1 MLGCEMSSS
10 ILYEITKLAGTTNR
24 RIVRDKET
32 EDELIT
38 VVGYGHLTEL
48 YPEKREYFES
58 LCLHLKTL
66 ANLAHDRHERNTSRR
81 IQSTLERVR
90 KIESGRLLD
99 AA

>member
-1 MLGCEMSSS
+1 MLESEMSSS

-38 VVGYGHLTEL
+38 VVGYGHLAEL

-58 LCLHLKTL
+58 LCLHLKRL

-81 IQSTLERVR
+81 IRTTLQKVC
-90 KIESGRLLD
+90 KIESSRLPD